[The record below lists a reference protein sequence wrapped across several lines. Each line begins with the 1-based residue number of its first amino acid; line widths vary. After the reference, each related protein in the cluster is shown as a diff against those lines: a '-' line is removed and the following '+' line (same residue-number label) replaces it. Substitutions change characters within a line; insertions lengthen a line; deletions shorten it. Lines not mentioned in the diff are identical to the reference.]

1 MAEKFD
7 KKELLNW
14 IETQPELNFIREQA
28 NASMVS
34 YDRSEKDINRRIRVY
49 PKRNLITK
57 KNFLQKLWELIWVPG
72 RELRGT
78 SYSDKNLDKKL
89 TQTSALMSFS
99 TIWDMVCT
107 FPVLFYLFKGL
118 ASLTL
123 PVASAASLLLL
134 AISNAAGKFAMDRT
148 KGNKSYA
155 TFLLIV
161 FFLLSFVK
169 TAFSGVGLELI
180 SSSQRLKNLK
190 ARNILEQK
198 GLIRSE
204 IPDKKIYEEL
214 YNNTN
219 AECNRLIAQQSKLD
233 ITNSS
238 QRRQFNKLEKQ
249 MNAKPR
255 NPINND
261 TSTLLNNY
269 VNELG
274 PCTTR
279 NLISNLAGIS
289 DNNLASSFNNIR
301 KLEDV
306 LTPVALLYVRSRGS
320 YYSNFEGDALK
331 GEPVQM
337 SWFNI
342 NPLTGISVDPDCKVG
357 DEKCVGP
364 VRWVSGGDAIRV
376 STIDFYSKVQKGD
389 FKSLGSSLIG
399 FIISIILSITAVVL
413 LYGTSTDMKVRA
425 SRATFLDKKRNEI
438 FTKMRSKD
446 S

>member
-1 MAEKFD
+1 
-7 KKELLNW
+7 
-14 IETQPELNFIREQA
+14 
-28 NASMVS
+28 
-34 YDRSEKDINRRIRVY
+34 
-49 PKRNLITK
+49 
-57 KNFLQKLWELIWVPG
+57 
-72 RELRGT
+72 
-78 SYSDKNLDKKL
+78 
-89 TQTSALMSFS
+89 
-99 TIWDMVCT
+99 MVCT

-118 ASLTL
+118 AALTL
-123 PVASAASLLLL
+123 PAASVASLLLL

-148 KGNKSYA
+148 KGNKSLA

-161 FFLLSFVK
+161 FFLLSLVK

-233 ITNSS
+233 ITKSS

-249 MNAKPR
+249 MNAKPK

-279 NLISNLAGIS
+279 NLISNLAGVS
-289 DNNLASSFNNIR
+289 DNNLASSFTNIR

-306 LTPVALLYVRSRGS
+306 LSPVALLYVRSRGS
-320 YYSNFEGDALK
+320 YYANFEGDALK

-337 SWFNI
+337 SWLNI

-357 DEKCVGP
+357 DEKCLGP
-364 VRWVSGGDAIRV
+364 VRWVSGGDAIRE

-438 FTKMRSKD
+438 VTKMRSKD

>member
-1 MAEKFD
+1 MPEKFD

-34 YDRSEKDINRRIRVY
+34 YDTGEKEINRRIRVY

-57 KNFLQKLWELIWVPG
+57 RSFFQRIWDLIWVPG

-89 TQTSALMSFS
+89 AQTSSLMSFS

-118 ASLTL
+118 SVLTL
-123 PVASAASLLLL
+123 PAASAGSLLLL
-134 AISNAAGKFAMDRT
+134 AISNAAGKYSMDRSKGT
-148 KGNKSYA
+148 KSLA
-155 TFLLIV
+155 TFALVI
-161 FFLLSFVK
+161 FFLLSIVK

-180 SSSQRLKNLK
+180 SSSRRLKDMK
-190 ARNILEQK
+190 AKNILEQK
-198 GLIRSE
+198 GLIRYE
-204 IPDKKIYEEL
+204 IPDKKLYVEL
-214 YNNTN
+214 YENTN
-219 AECNRLIAQQSKLD
+219 AECNRLTAQQSSLD
-233 ITNSS
+233 LTIAS
-238 QRRQFNKLEKQ
+238 QRRQYNKIEKQ
-249 MNAKPR
+249 KNAKPK

-261 TSTLLNNY
+261 STTLLNNY
-269 VNELG
+269 VNDLG

-279 NLISNLAGIS
+279 NLISNLAGVS
-289 DNNLASSFNNIR
+289 DSNLESSFSNVR

-306 LTPVALLYVRSRGS
+306 LSPLGLLYIRSRGT
-320 YYSNFEGDALK
+320 YYTIFEGDALK
-331 GEPVQM
+331 GEPIQRD
-337 SWFNI
+337 WLLI
-342 NPLTGISVDPDCKVG
+342 NPLTGISIDPDCKID
-357 DEKCVGP
+357 DEKCIGP
-364 VRWVSGGDAIRV
+364 VRWLSGGDAIRV
-376 STIDFYSKVQKGD
+376 ASNDFYSKVQKGD

-413 LYGTSTDMKVRA
+413 LYGTSIDIKVRA

-438 FTKMRSKD
+438 FTKMRSK
-446 S
+446 